1 MFNLSEYT
9 TVRERL
15 IEFWKRYP
23 NGRIET
29 EILEWSDIRFI
40 VAARLYREATDEKP
54 FSTGLAN
61 EVITDR
67 GVNKDFALE
76 NGATSALGIA
86 CGHANI
92 GIDKHKPS
100 REEMSKVI
108 GEPVSMAKVVATK
121 VVTPRVT
128 KPAVQDLVQAIQ
140 AADAES
146 AEQDYWTTPV
156 NDYMKVVDAPQTL
169 EKAIENVAAII
180 GTGEAQEAPN
190 CKHGH
195 MRWRDGEKNGRP
207 WGGYQCAH
215 MNPGGVKSDCAPAWY
230 RMGSDGKWHPQEV
243 RA

>member
-29 EILEWSDIRFI
+29 EILEWSDHRFI
-40 VAARLYREATDEKP
+40 VAARLYRETTDEKP

-100 REEMSKVI
+100 REEMSKV
-108 GEPVSMAKVVATK
+108 VATK
-121 VVTPRVT
+121 IVTPSVT
-128 KPAVQDLVQAIQ
+128 KPPVQEVK
-140 AADAES
+140 ADD
-146 AEQDYWTTPV
+146 QDYWTTPV
-156 NDYMKVVDAPQTL
+156 NEYNKVVAAPVTL
-169 EKAIENVAAII
+169 DKAMETIAAVM
-180 GTGEAQEAPN
+180 GTGEAQESPS

-195 MRWRDGEKNGRP
+195 MQWREGEKNGKA
-207 WGGYQCAH
+207 WGGFMCSVVNHQ
-215 MNPGGVKSDCAPAWY
+215 GGEPKCPALWY
-230 RMGSDGKWHPQEV
+230 VVGSDGKWQPQKA
-243 RA
+243 RG

>member
-29 EILEWSDIRFI
+29 EILEWSDHRFI
-40 VAARLYREATDEKP
+40 VAARLYRETTDDKP

-61 EVITDR
+61 EVITDK

-100 REEMSKVI
+100 REEMSKV
-108 GEPVSMAKVVATK
+108 VATK
-121 VVTPRVT
+121 VV
-128 KPAVQDLVQAIQ
+128 KPPVQEVK
-140 AADAES
+140 ADD
-146 AEQDYWTTPV
+146 QDYWTTPV
-156 NDYMKVVDAPQTL
+156 NEYNKVVAAPVSL
-169 EKAIENVAAII
+169 DKAMETIAAVM
-180 GTGEAQEAPN
+180 GTGEAQESPS

-195 MRWRDGEKNGRP
+195 MQWREGEKNGKA
-207 WGGYQCAH
+207 WGGFMCSVVNHQ
-215 MNPGGVKSDCAPAWY
+215 GGEPKCPALWY
-230 RMGSDGKWHPQEV
+230 VVGSDGKWQPQKARV
-243 RA
+243 

>member
-9 TVRERL
+9 TVRERV

-29 EILEWSDIRFI
+29 EILEWSDHRFI
-40 VAARLYREATDEKP
+40 VAARLYREATDDKP

-76 NGATSALGIA
+76 NGATSAIGIA

-100 REEMSKVI
+100 REEMT
-108 GEPVSMAKVVATK
+108 KVVAAK
-121 VVTPRVT
+121 PP
-128 KPAVQDLVQAIQ
+128 KPAVQDLEASIRK
-140 AADAES
+140 ADAEP

-156 NDYMKVVDAPQTL
+156 GQYNKVVDAPVTL
-169 EKAIENVAAII
+169 DKAMETIAAVM
-180 GTGEAQEAPN
+180 GTGEAQESPS

-195 MRWRDGEKNGRP
+195 MKWREGEKNGKA
-207 WGGYQCAH
+207 WGGFMCTIINNQ
-215 MNPGGVKSDCAPAWY
+215 GGEPKCPAIWY
-230 RMGSDGKWHPQEV
+230 EVNSAGKWQPQKARV
-243 RA
+243 

>member
-1 MFNLSEYT
+1 MSFMFNLSEYT

-29 EILEWSDIRFI
+29 EILEWSDHRFI
-40 VAARLYREATDEKP
+40 VAARLYRETTDEKP

-100 REEMSKVI
+100 REEMT
-108 GEPVSMAKVVATK
+108 KVVATK
-121 VVTPRVT
+121 VV
-128 KPAVQDLVQAIQ
+128 KPAVQDVK
-140 AADAES
+140 ADD
-146 AEQDYWTTPV
+146 QDYWTTPV
-156 NDYMKVVDAPQTL
+156 GEYRGVVDAPVTI
-169 EKAIENVAAII
+169 EKAMENVAAIM
-180 GTGEAQEAPN
+180 GTGEAVEAPS
-190 CKHGH
+190 CEHGH
-195 MRWRDGEKNGRP
+195 MQWREGEKNGKA
-207 WGGYQCAH
+207 WGAYFCNTAISSAH
-215 MNPGGVKSDCAPAWY
+215 RCPTKWY
-230 RMGSDGKWHPQEV
+230 NLGSDGKFQPQKARV
-243 RA
+243 

>member
-29 EILEWSDIRFI
+29 EILEWSDHRFI
-40 VAARLYREATDEKP
+40 VAARLYRETTDEKP

-100 REEMSKVI
+100 REEMT
-108 GEPVSMAKVVATK
+108 KVVAA
-121 VVTPRVT
+121 
-128 KPAVQDLVQAIQ
+128 KPVKPSVQDLETAMRKANAVN
-140 AADAES
+140 AD
-146 AEQDYWTTPV
+146 QDYWTTPV
-156 NDYMKVVDAPQTL
+156 GEYKGVVDAPVTLDKAMQTVT
-169 EKAIENVAAII
+169 AIM
-180 GTGEAQEAPN
+180 GTAEAVEAPS
-190 CKHGH
+190 CEHGH
-195 MRWRDGEKNGRP
+195 MQWREGEKNGKA
-207 WGGYQCAH
+207 WGGYFCNTAISSAH
-215 MNPGGVKSDCAPAWY
+215 RCPTKWY
-230 RMGSDGKWHPQEV
+230 NLGSDGKFAPQKARV
-243 RA
+243 